1 MPLSIMA
8 INIRPLRIMTISII
22 MTISF
27 ITLSIKRPSITSRSI
42 KILRIRP
49 LIILTISIMTLFMKR
64 LRLSTECF

>member
-1 MPLSIMA
+1 MT

-27 ITLSIKRPSITSRSI
+27 ITLSIKRPGITSRSI

-64 LRLSTECF
+64 LRLSSECL

>member
-1 MPLSIMA
+1 MT

-27 ITLSIKRPSITSRSI
+27 ITLSIKRPGITSRSI

-49 LIILTISIMTLFMKR
+49 LIILTISIMTLFMKI
-64 LRLSTECF
+64 LRLSSECL